1 MNRFLGSLIFS
12 LTLLA
17 AWATAQRTPARPD
30 LNGVWNLN
38 VTDSDFGQVPPPLKQ
53 SETVTQAGA
62 TLCASAP
69 AAARLRWSGS
79 FPPMLRSASS
89 A

>member
-38 VTDSDFGQVPPPLKQ
+38 VTDSDFGQVP
-53 SETVTQAGA
+53 
-62 TLCASAP
+62 
-69 AAARLRWSGS
+69 RL
-79 FPPMLRSASS
+79 
-89 A
+89 